1 MGIVVVAEDWSRK
14 ISLVSPMPV
23 PEYNVLAAIQSVI
36 AGKTSSIAINT
47 IARSAGKV
55 INLVANKM
63 PEFRSLIQTAI
74 EAHKTGDADKNKV
87 VYSRLTDLL
96 IQIELTMVGSIWH
109 IFNIIRLEKNHLFFF
124 KHGKIRHMN

>member
-55 INLVANKM
+55 INLVTNKM

-96 IQIELTMVGSIWH
+96 IQIELTMVGSI
-109 IFNIIRLEKNHLFFF
+109 
-124 KHGKIRHMN
+124 